1 MMRALWMAMAF
12 VLAIP
17 STASAYVCTRVADG
31 EGNEVG
37 PSLSWFWRDGGRT
50 LRFGV
55 QQDGTEDIQG
65 SVEFNDLKESFEV
78 WQNLVMEDPMGCDL
92 GAGTDLEFYGLDE
105 PMGLSEDVLTSS
117 DRAGYD
123 YLEPEMNE
131 NLLVFRDEG
140 WPHAG
145 QGALIIALTTLTYNS
160 LTGEILDSDIEYNSE
175 KFSFT
180 DKTSLNNDTDL
191 MNTTVHE
198 LGHFLGLGHTA
209 DAADTMFPR
218 ADTGETKK
226 RDLACNDARGIV
238 FKYPAGAVANP
249 NLPDGAERN
258 GYCNPPNA
266 DCGYCAPPQELNR
279 VPVVEVVSTNDG
291 SPEEAGGGCQ
301 STSAAPL
308 WMLLAGLWALTLKRR
323 RVL

>member
-1 MMRALWMAMAF
+1 MRALWTAMA
-12 VLAIP
+12 LILIAP

-37 PSLSWFWRDGGRT
+37 SSLSWFWRDGGRM

-55 QQDGTEDIQG
+55 QQDGTQDIEG
-65 SVEFNDLKESFEV
+65 SNEFNDLKESFQV
-78 WQNLVMEDPMGCDL
+78 WQNLEMEDSAGCDL
-92 GAGTDLEFYGLDE
+92 GAGTDLEFYGLDS
-105 PMGLSEDVLTSS
+105 PQSFQSDVFTSS

-123 YLEPEMNE
+123 YLEPSMNE

-145 QGALIIALTTLTYNS
+145 QGALIIALTTITYNS

-180 DKTSLNNDTDL
+180 GKLDLNNNTDL

-209 DAADTMFPR
+209 DANDTMYPR
-218 ADTGETKK
+218 ADTGEIKK
-226 RDLACNDARGIV
+226 RTLACNDAQGIV
-238 FKYPAGAVANP
+238 FKYPVDAVFDPQMPA
-249 NLPDGAERN
+249 GAERN
-258 GYCNPPNA
+258 GYCNPPTA

-279 VPVVEVVSTNDG
+279 IPTVEVVRVDDG
-291 SPEEAGGGCQ
+291 SLEGGSGCQ
-301 STSAAPL
+301 AVPTASL
-308 WMLLAGLWALTLKRR
+308 WILLVGLWSLNLKRR

>member
-1 MMRALWMAMAF
+1 MAMI
-12 VLAIP
+12 LAVP
-17 STASAYVCTRVADG
+17 STASAYVCTRVSDG
-31 EGNEVG
+31 EGNETG
-37 PSLSWFWRDGGRT
+37 PSLSWFWRDGGRM
-50 LRFGV
+50 LSFGV
-55 QQDGTEDIQG
+55 QQDGTTDIEG
-65 SVEFNDLKESFEV
+65 SAEFNDLKDSFLV
-78 WQNLVMEDPMGCDL
+78 WQNLEMEDSAGCDL
-92 GAGTDLEFYGLDE
+92 GMGTDLEFYGLDSATTL
-105 PMGLSEDVLTSS
+105 PGDVLTSS

-123 YLEPEMNE
+123 YLEPSMNE

-180 DKTSLNNDTDL
+180 DRGNANKNTDL

-209 DAADTMFPR
+209 DADDTMFPR
-218 ADTGETKK
+218 ADTGEIKK
-226 RDLACNDARGIV
+226 RNLTCSDAKGIV
-238 FKYPAGAVANP
+238 FKYPADATVNAD
-249 NLPDGAERN
+249 LPPGAERN
-258 GYCNPPNA
+258 GYCNPPSA

-279 VPVVEVVSTNDG
+279 VPAVEVVSRNNG
-291 SPEEAGGGCQ
+291 SLEGGGGCQ
-301 STSAAPL
+301 SSPVAPL
-308 WMLLAGLWALTLKRR
+308 WLLLMVTGLLSLTRR